1 MHKKKP
7 LSSHDAYGA
16 KYQKKALKELE
27 RVASE
32 EPDRSVG
39 RDGQMTTSTA
49 VNSLRLLD
57 FEP

>member
-7 LSSHDAYGA
+7 LESHDAYGA
-16 KYQKKALKELE
+16 KYQKNSLKELE

-39 RDGQMTTSTA
+39 RDGANDNINCCKLSTTIG
-49 VNSLRLLD
+49 
-57 FEP
+57 F